1 MNIVA
6 FIVAFGLFVGGLAL
20 MGYAF
25 YAPEGF
31 QGAMFIA
38 GILAVTASIA
48 LPVHVLKRVD
58 G

>member
-1 MNIVA
+1 MNLLAFLVA
-6 FIVAFGLFVGGLAL
+6 LALFVGGLLL

-25 YAPEGF
+25 TFEGF
-31 QGAMFIA
+31 QGPVFVA
-38 GILAVTASIA
+38 GILAVSAAIA